1 MCTKISYTKRDA
13 QTALNFL
20 LSVRNFKCRREKRI
34 YHCPDCNMWHLTSK
48 EYYEEDEKTGKQ
60 KQR

>member
-1 MCTKISYTKRDA
+1 MCNKIKYTKRDA

-20 LSVRNFKCRREKRI
+20 LSVKHFKCRREKRI

-48 EYYEEDEKTGKQ
+48 ELYDDEKTGKQ